1 MDIRDSRILILGG
14 SGLVGMAIAR
24 DLLPLRPRVLVVS
37 ALTEREANDALDEL
51 RPLAPAG
58 VELAAEWG
66 NLFVPKALA
75 HARRDDLLD
84 VAENRAA
91 LVDDLFGAW
100 GDHTV
105 DSSALGDL
113 VLRHAPEVVIDCV
126 NTATGFAY
134 QNVFESAANLREQAA
149 RGSVSLELVEKHL
162 TSLTLPNLIQ
172 HVWIALNAM
181 QRVKTRVYLK
191 IGTAGT
197 GGMGL
202 NIPFTHS
209 ESAPSRKLLTKSA
222 VAGAH
227 TLLLYLMARTPDAPA
242 VKEIKPTAAISWKR
256 IVNGPV
262 EWRGGMVTRV
272 DALEAAPIAEAFP
285 PRGESGYH
293 ERREQKKDFG
303 RDRLWRDTGEPM
315 QGVYVDSGENGLFIA
330 YEFEAL
336 TALGL
341 MEYITP
347 EEIARDAVREIVGHP
362 TGHDVVAALDAST
375 SGPTYRAGVL
385 RQSALEHMDRLEAAG
400 PRSVGFEM
408 LGPPRLTK
416 LLFEGEILRRLC
428 HGHLGRVVELD
439 ADGFARAAEEL
450 LRADADLRTRL
461 LSANLAVLLAD
472 GERLLRG
479 RKVAVEPAPGEAVDD
494 TAWSGWVDLRPAN
507 WEAWRERAASVLAR
521 IEGEPGPEGGSQWDV
536 EPWHRERT
544 IRPGAL
550 AAWVLRYEDEG
561 ERIKR

>member
-1 MDIRDSRILILGG
+1 MDIRDSKILILGG

-24 DLLPLRPRVLVVS
+24 ELLPMRPRLLVIS
-37 ALTEREANDALDEL
+37 ALTEREATDAVEEL
-51 RPLAPAG
+51 RPLAREG
-58 VELAAEWG
+58 VEIVGEWG
-66 NLFVPKALA
+66 NLFVPAALA

-84 VAENRAA
+84 VAENREA

-100 GDHTV
+100 GPQTV
-105 DSSALGDL
+105 ERSALGEMI
-113 VLRHAPEVVIDCV
+113 LRNTPEVVIDCV

-172 HVWIALNAM
+172 HVWIAVNAM
-181 QRVKTRVYLK
+181 QAVHTRVYLK

-227 TLLLYLMARTPDAPA
+227 TLLLYLMARTPGAPA

-262 EWRGGMVTRV
+262 EWRGGTVTRV
-272 DALEAAPIAEAFP
+272 DSLAAAPVTEAFP
-285 PRGESGYH
+285 ARGDADYH
-293 ERREQKKDFG
+293 AHREARKDFG
-303 RDRLWRDTGEPM
+303 RDRFWRETGEPIT
-315 QGVYVDSGENGLFIA
+315 GVYVDSGENGLFSA

-362 TGHDVVAALDAST
+362 TGRDVVAALDAST

-385 RQSALEHMDRLEAAG
+385 RQSALEHMDRLEAQG
-400 PRSVGFEM
+400 TPSVGFEM

-428 HGHLGRVVELD
+428 AGLGDVVEID
-439 ADGFARAAEEL
+439 PEGFAGNAQRL
-450 LRADADLRTRL
+450 LEIDTDLRTRL

-472 GERLLRG
+472 GERVLRG
-479 RKVAVEPAPGEAVDD
+479 RKVAVEPSADASLDD
-494 TAWSGWVDLRPAN
+494 TAWAGWVDLRPAN
-507 WEAWRERAASVLAR
+507 WEAWRERAAAILAR
-521 IEGEPGPEGGSQWDV
+521 IEGEPGPEGGSRWDV
-536 EPWHRERT
+536 EPWHRGRG

-550 AAWVLRYEDEG
+550 AAWILRHEDEG